1 MPSAPPRERVR
12 SEAFQA
18 LKVGFAAGGSRP
30 LVPSGKALFTTGLG
44 DLDRVLGGGFPRG
57 ALATLEGASSSGRT
71 AIAAQLLARAT
82 ANGWAAAVDDGSLF
96 PPHLASAGVCL
107 ERLLVVPAES
117 ALAISRASDILL
129 RSRAFDIVLLPGIAL
144 RATVWSRLVGLA
156 HKADVLLLTLGP
168 QASTELAYFAGTRV
182 GCAIERVRWSEG
194 ANVFGEL
201 AGYDICARVL
211 KSRRTAPGMSAH
223 IRVAGD
229 AGTSYRERAFVQFA
243 SALIAVPVMGNAR

>member
-1 MPSAPPRERVR
+1 MLLAPASDRVR

-18 LKVGFAAGGSRP
+18 LKAGLDAR
-30 LVPSGKALFTTGLG
+30 GLG
-44 DLDRVLGGGFPRG
+44 AAVSLGNDLFATGWADLDRALGGGFPRG
-57 ALATLEGASSSGRT
+57 ALSTLEGASSSGRT
-71 AIAAQLLARAT
+71 AIAAQLLARST
-82 ANGWAAAVDDGSLF
+82 AYGLAAAIDDGSLF
-96 PPHLASAGVCL
+96 PPHLASAGVRL
-107 ERLLVVPAES
+107 ERLIVVPAQS

-129 RSRAFDIVLLPGIAL
+129 RSRAFGIVLLPGVPL

-156 HKADVLLLTLGP
+156 QKAGTVLLTLGSH
-168 QASTELAYFAGTRV
+168 ASSDLAYFAGTRV

-223 IRVAGD
+223 IRVA
-229 AGTSYRERAFVQFA
+229 AVANVMCRERAFV
-243 SALIAVPVMGNAR
+243 SVR

>member
-1 MPSAPPRERVR
+1 MLAAPPPQRIR

-18 LKVGFAAGGSRP
+18 LKVGFHARAAGMP
-30 LVPSGKALFTTGLG
+30 VPSGNDFFPTGSA
-44 DLDRVLGGGFPRG
+44 DLDRALGGGFPRG
-57 ALATLEGASSSGRT
+57 ALSTLEGAASSGRT

-82 ANGWAAAVDDGSLF
+82 ANGLAAAVDDGSLF
-96 PPHLASAGVCL
+96 PPHLAGAGVRL
-107 ERLLVVPAES
+107 ERLLVVPAENS
-117 ALAISRASDILL
+117 LGIARASDILL

-156 HKADVLLLTLGP
+156 QKAGAVLLTLGP
-168 QASTELAYFAGTRV
+168 QASSELAYFAGTRV
-182 GCAIERVRWSEG
+182 GCAIECVRWSEG

-223 IRVAGD
+223 ICIAAD
-229 AGTSYRERAFVQFA
+229 PNAACRERAFVGP
-243 SALIAVPVMGNAR
+243 ALGQRVQWS

>member
-1 MPSAPPRERVR
+1 MLAAPSFERVR

-18 LKVGFAAGGSRP
+18 LKAGLDARG
-30 LVPSGKALFTTGLG
+30 TGLVVPAG
-44 DLDRVLGGGFPRG
+44 SDLFGTGSGELDRALGGGFPRG
-57 ALATLEGASSSGRT
+57 ALSTLEGSASSGRT

-82 ANGWAAAVDDGSLF
+82 ASGLAAAVDDGSLF
-96 PPHLASAGVCL
+96 PPHLLSAGVRL
-107 ERLLVVPAES
+107 ERLLVVPANN
-117 ALAISRASDILL
+117 ALEIARASDILL
-129 RSRAFDIVLLPGIAL
+129 RSQAFAVVLLPGIAL

-156 HKADVLLLTLGP
+156 KKAGAVLLTLGP

-223 IRVAGD
+223 LRVAID
-229 AGTSYRERAFVQFA
+229 SHASCRERAF
-243 SALIAVPVMGNAR
+243 R